1 MTITLD
7 EIERSS
13 WNRRISLQHVRSYA
27 AAAVGLYETL
37 VALEDQGY
45 EAAVFP
51 SRGTTPFQ
59 DLTWNVHRSGFVQQR
74 GPTPWHHSLN
84 TPFGYRTITLPF
96 TADAPEDAV
105 DGPAQIRDYWV
116 RVLRAIL
123 EHDSMSAELR
133 YYQHCVDVL
142 FGFERC
148 RGLPLKRVGKRFV
161 FVDTVVSGQAA
172 CEIVSSLK
180 VHGLDGFFLVLLVD
194 ENGKK
199 LKPHFRRVLEDLER
213 QGKAK
218 LIYVDL
224 LFTEDEGPAFTSTW
238 CLSSPQLVQ
247 AAYNVLDP
255 AAEAALVGTAISFV
269 RVQADDTLDNL
280 TSTVLGASL
289 NAVLSNAM
297 REYFAPESVRDDY
310 TRCLERSRLELIAR
324 ALHNQRNGFDPLCTT
339 ETERIARNAI
349 KARTSIGVNRKPV
362 GLPVADVEVSSS
374 HVVRLYFEKT
384 GVDRFLWDY
393 AEERAP
399 ALLSVH
405 EP

>member
-7 EIERSS
+7 DIERSS
-13 WNRRISLQHVRSYA
+13 WNRRISLQHVRSYV

-59 DLTWNVHRSGFVQQR
+59 DLTWNVHRSGFVPQR

-105 DGPAQIRDYWV
+105 DGPSQIRDYWV

-123 EHDSMSAELR
+123 EHDSASAELR
-133 YYQHCVDVL
+133 YYQHCVDAL

-148 RGLPLKRVGKRFV
+148 RGLPLKRAGKRFV
-161 FVDTVVSGQAA
+161 FVDTVVSGQAV
-172 CEIVSSLK
+172 CEIVSSFK
-180 VHGLDGFFLVLLVD
+180 VHGLDDFYLVLLVD
-194 ENGKK
+194 ENGDK
-199 LKPHFRRVLEDLER
+199 LKPHYRRVLEDLER

-247 AAYNVLDP
+247 AAYDVMDP

-280 TSTVLGASL
+280 TSTILRASL
-289 NAVLSNAM
+289 NNVLSDAM
-297 REYFAPESVRDDY
+297 SEYFSPEHMRNYY
-310 TRCLERSRLELIAR
+310 TRGLERSRLELVAR
-324 ALHNQRNGFDPLCTT
+324 AIHNQRNGFDPLSTT

-349 KARTSIGVNRKPV
+349 EARASIGADRKPI
-362 GLPVADVEVSSS
+362 GLPVADVDVSSS
-374 HVVRLYFEKT
+374 HVVRLYFKKT
-384 GVDRFLWDY
+384 GVDRYLQGY
-393 AEERAP
+393 AKERRP